1 MLGRIRKA
9 KREKEEMK
17 VRIKGIAEL
26 GEVEFD
32 INEMKGK
39 SVLIDGK
46 KVGEITDV
54 YYEDGELRY
63 EGTLEETD
71 KLPTLRF
78 FYKKEDDL
86 K

>member
-1 MLGRIRKA
+1 
-9 KREKEEMK
+9 MK
-17 VRIKGIAEL
+17 VRIKGIANL
-26 GEVEFD
+26 GGVEFD

-39 SVLIDGK
+39 PVMVDGK

-71 KLPTLRF
+71 KLPTLEF
-78 FYKKEDDL
+78 FYKKEEDNDD
-86 K
+86 